1 MKKTKFLLLSLFVI
15 SVLALTFS
23 SCKKDDP
30 VEAPTVSIFSTV
42 DGYQV
47 AFTATATNADTY
59 AWGFGDT
66 ETSTDQ
72 NPTHIYAQSGSYTA
86 TLTVTGEGGTATATE
101 TVTIAASE
109 LEMLTGGPAMANGK
123 AWVFSSVM
131 GEGDAIYKNTADFE
145 LDGPL
150 ADGMLGLIGLTSEYD
165 DEFTFKYDLT
175 YTHDAKN
182 DSVITD
188 IIYAMINQIPFRT
201 SAEDVIVLA
210 PFTPAAA
217 TFTYTEDTDLTLE
230 VTSDEANDS
239 TWNVTWSN
247 VTILEIAG
255 GTEFIGIQDFTRKY
269 LITDIGTD
277 HVQIGMFVSA
287 TEGTKMNYPSH
298 MIRMTFVPKD

>member
-1 MKKTKFLLLSLFVI
+1 MKKTKFFPLSLVVV
-15 SVLALTFS
+15 SVLALAFS
-23 SCKKDDP
+23 SCKKEEVVP
-30 VEAPTVSIFSTV
+30 APTVSIFSTV

-47 AFTATATNADTY
+47 AFTATATNADTS
-59 AWGFGDT
+59 AWDFDDD

-72 NPTHIYAQSGSYTA
+72 NPTHIYAHSGSYTA
-86 TLTVTGEGGTATATE
+86 SLTVTGEGGTSTATE
-101 TVTIAASE
+101 AVTIAASE
-109 LEMLTGGPAMANGK
+109 LEMLTGGPAMADGK
-123 AWVFSSVM
+123 TWVFSSVM
-131 GEGDAIYKNTADFE
+131 GDGDAIYKNTADFE

-165 DEFTFKYDLT
+165 DEFTFKHDLT

-188 IIYAMINQIPFRT
+188 VIFAMINQIPFRT
-201 SAEDVIVLA
+201 SAEDVIVLC
-210 PFTPAAA
+210 PFTPAAT

-230 VTSDEANDS
+230 VTSDEVNDS
-239 TWNVTWSN
+239 TWNVTWSD

-277 HVQIGMFVSA
+277 HVQIGMFISA
-287 TEGTKMNYPSH
+287 TDGTKMNYPSH